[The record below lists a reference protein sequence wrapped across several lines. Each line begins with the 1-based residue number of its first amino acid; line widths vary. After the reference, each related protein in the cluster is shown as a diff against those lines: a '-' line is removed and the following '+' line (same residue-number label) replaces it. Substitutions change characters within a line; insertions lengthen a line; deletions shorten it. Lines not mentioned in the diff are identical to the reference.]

1 MESFWFLI
9 SRFLRHSRLCY
20 LFKIKLEY
28 CSLIFFPTSMS
39 TTLWLNPK
47 YSDSDIKHLTKNL
60 KKGNT
65 YVDIGANIGHLAL
78 AASKRIGQNGI
89 ILTVEGNERIA
100 KFLKKNIKLNKRN
113 IIVLSCIVGDKI
125 GVAGIENRKA
135 DDMNQVVADGKKKM
149 LTLDKICSNLDR
161 IHLLKIDVEG
171 FEYLVLKG
179 GLETLLKTDRI
190 FIEIIDEL
198 LKKFACSSQQIFSF
212 LNQNN
217 FILDKKIGNSNYLF
231 KKKNNG

>member
-1 MESFWFLI
+1 M
-9 SRFLRHSRLCY
+9 
-20 LFKIKLEY
+20 
-28 CSLIFFPTSMS
+28 
-39 TTLWLNPK
+39 
-47 YSDSDIKHLTKNL
+47 
-60 KKGNT
+60 
-65 YVDIGANIGHLAL
+65 
-78 AASKRIGQNGI
+78 
-89 ILTVEGNERIA
+89 
-100 KFLKKNIKLNKRN
+100 
-113 IIVLSCIVGDKI
+113 LSCIVGDKI